1 MKKKPKNSSPKR
13 RNSEFYFLYLICIYL
28 IYLNR
33 FFILFSSIIFKNI
46 FLIIYT
52 YINFRIYFLI
62 APPYGKTKRIRW
74 SEEEKHALFK
84 YFGNILELPQLP
96 SLQECQNAITK
107 YKILKKRQPQ
117 QVKTWID
124 NQRKAENR
132 HKEYQISNLK

>member
-1 MKKKPKNSSPKR
+1 
-13 RNSEFYFLYLICIYL
+13 LL
-28 IYLNR
+28 
-33 FFILFSSIIFKNI
+33 I
-46 FLIIYT
+46 FLINQDILCT
-52 YINFRIYFLI
+52 FFNRINFRIYVLI
-62 APPYGKTKRIRW
+62 APPYGKTKRVRW

-84 YFGNILELPQLP
+84 YFSNILELPQLP
-96 SLQECQNAITK
+96 SLQECQNAIIK